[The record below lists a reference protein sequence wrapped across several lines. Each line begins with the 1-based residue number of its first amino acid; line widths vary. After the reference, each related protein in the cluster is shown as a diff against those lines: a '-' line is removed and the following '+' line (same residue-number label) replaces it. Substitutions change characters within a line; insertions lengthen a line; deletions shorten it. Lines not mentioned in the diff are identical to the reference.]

1 MSRALRTE
9 RHHNDN
15 SATRHLTPVRP
26 HPPKTAARPD
36 HVYGPVHRTPPQRHR
51 STRAAQHDPS
61 TDPRHT
67 PSAQNDGVWTA
78 PAAPIRLPAAKAT
91 APVPLTSATPPTPGS
106 THQYVNPLVEPS
118 CATGRA
124 YTGPTIE
131 GDGSRTASPPIA
143 AITQECVKDLATI
156 EAPPAPGSMPP
167 TGTTAPPVPTTATGS
182 PMERRS
188 GTPMDEA
195 ARDVRLH
202 AGDCTR
208 AIARGRP
215 VPPGR
220 APVETPRP
228 ARHRTTPTRSTH
240 HRPRQSR
247 RRRAESVSVA

>member
-106 THQYVNPLVEPS
+106 THQYVSPLVEPS

-131 GDGSRTASPPIA
+131 GDGSRTASPRIA
-143 AITQECVKDLATI
+143 AITQGCVNDLATI

-188 GTPMDEA
+188 
-195 ARDVRLH
+195 VRRWTKPP
-202 AGDCTR
+202 ATSACTR
-208 AIARGRP
+208 AIAHGRP
-215 VPPGR
+215 DPPGR
-220 APVETPRP
+220 APAETPGP